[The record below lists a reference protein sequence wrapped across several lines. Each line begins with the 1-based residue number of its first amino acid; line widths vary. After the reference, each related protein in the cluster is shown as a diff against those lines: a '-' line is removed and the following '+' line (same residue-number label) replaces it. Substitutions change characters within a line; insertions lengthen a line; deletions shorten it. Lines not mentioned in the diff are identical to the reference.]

1 MPEFESLALSNR
13 EGCVLS
19 TKLTKLV
26 AVLSIFSL
34 LGMGALLVTSPTTV
48 AASPSHDMGRV
59 TVSGTD
65 ILIDGVKTDQ
75 KFFGVVDSTALAFA
89 IENYINGNKAVA
101 GWTSVFNGPDTG
113 ARMPVTPND
122 TPDAFWNQYFA
133 QMAYY
138 DYNLVRIGPHD
149 YWGTQ
154 LSYDAWNN
162 HQDQFYDLLHSMCY
176 YAEYHGVYL
185 SFSMGGSQQ
194 FPAFHFNGNGN
205 VFVPGSEAFNN
216 YIEYTNAIM
225 VELEDWNSIFMYDVF
240 NEPDHNQVHS
250 AYWQSN
256 GDKQAFNDW
265 ANAVAEATAGVSTH
279 PRNMGVA
286 GFGNM
291 FGMNQEDFN
300 LATGHTDFEILHRHY
315 YGSNTDPYNFEAPEQ
330 WADEVGKPLM
340 WGELANNGPYPLVR
354 YDFAEQTIW
363 DAGGQLITSMVATG
377 TPGYPYTGGA
387 SSDAPVPRPAG
398 YTGKGLDFT
407 SVPVTEATV
416 GHQYEYAVKVD
427 RDATLELS
435 SEASFLELDEES
447 GVVSGVPDAVGEY
460 EVTITASDDTS
471 RVEQSY
477 TLSVKNGGKVSI
489 TATPIGD
496 KTYALDFT
504 TDTSIKGVSEVR
516 WDLGNGNTSELPS
529 PVQKYDEGNY
539 SIELTVIDDEGNS
552 YNASYMLDVGAKDH
566 IGVPTAGAIGAG
578 GLNPAVIA
586 AILLYGIVIGVF
598 GLVEFRKRDRF

>member
-1 MPEFESLALSNR
+1 M
-13 EGCVLS
+13 S

-48 AASPSHDMGRV
+48 AASPSHDIGRV

-75 KFFGVVDSTALAFA
+75 QFFGVVDSTALAFA

-113 ARMPVTPND
+113 SRMPVTPND

-133 QMAYY
+133 QMANY

-176 YAEYHGVYL
+176 YAEYHGVWL

-194 FPAFHFNGNGN
+194 FPAFNFNGNGN

-225 VELEDWNSIFMYDVF
+225 VELEDWDSIFMYDVF
-240 NEPDHNQVHS
+240 NEPDHNLVHS
-250 AYWQSN
+250 AYWQNN
-256 GDKQAFNDW
+256 GGKQAFNDW
-265 ANAVAEATAGVSTH
+265 ANAVADATAGVSTH

-300 LATGHTDFEILHRHY
+300 LATGHTNFEILHRHY

-330 WADEVGKPLM
+330 WANEIGKPLM

-354 YDFAEQTIW
+354 YDFAEKTIW
-363 DAGGQLITSMVATG
+363 NAGGQLITAMVATG
-377 TPGYPYTGGA
+377 TPGYPYYGGV

-398 YTGKGLDFT
+398 YNGKGIDFT

-416 GHQYEYAVKVD
+416 GHQYEYTVKVN
-427 RDATLELS
+427 REAALEFS
-435 SEASFLELDEES
+435 SEASFLEFDEES
-447 GVVSGVPDAVGEY
+447 GIVSGVPGASGEY
-460 EVTITASDDTS
+460 DVTITASDDVS

-477 TLSVKNGGKVSI
+477 TLIVKDGGMVSI

-496 KTYALDFT
+496 RTYALNFT
-504 TDTSIKGVSEVR
+504 TDTSIKGVSEVK
-516 WDLGNGNTSELPS
+516 WDLGNGETSDVSS
-529 PVQKYDEGNY
+529 PVQKYEEGNY
-539 SIELTVIDDEGNS
+539 SIELTVVDDEGKS
-552 YNASYMLDVGAKDH
+552 YSTSYMLDVKAQDDV
-566 IGVPTAGAIGAG
+566 GVPTAGAIGAG
-578 GLNPAVIA
+578 GFNPAVIA
-586 AILLYGIVIGVF
+586 SILLYGIVIGAF
-598 GLVEFRKRDRF
+598 GFVEFRKRDRF

>member
-1 MPEFESLALSNR
+1 M
-13 EGCVLS
+13 S

-34 LGMGALLVTSPTTV
+34 LGMGALLVTSPTTT

-75 KFFGVVDSTALAFA
+75 QFFGVVDSTALAFA

-133 QMAYY
+133 QMANY

-149 YWGTQ
+149 NWGTQ

-205 VFVPGSEAFNN
+205 VFVPGSQAFNN

-240 NEPDHNQVHS
+240 NEPDHNLVHS
-250 AYWQSN
+250 GYWQNN
-256 GDKQAFNDW
+256 GGKKAFNDW
-265 ANAVAEATAGVSTH
+265 ANAVAKATAGVSTH

-286 GFGNM
+286 GYGNM

-315 YGSNTDPYNFEAPEQ
+315 YGSNSDPYNFEAPEQ
-330 WADEVGKPLM
+330 WADEIGKPLM

-354 YDFAEQTIW
+354 YDFGEQAIW
-363 DAGGQLITSMVATG
+363 NAGGQLITSMVATG
-377 TPGYPYTGGA
+377 TPGYPYHGGV

-398 YTGKGLDFT
+398 YTGKGIDFT
-407 SVPVTEATV
+407 SFPVTEAAV
-416 GHQYEYAVKVD
+416 GHHYEYAVKVN
-427 RDATLELS
+427 RNAALELS
-435 SEASFLELDEES
+435 SEASFLELDEER
-447 GVVSGVPDAVGEY
+447 GIVSGVPDASGEY
-460 EVTITASDDTS
+460 KVTIAASDDTN

-477 TLSVKNGGKVSI
+477 TLSVKDGGMVSI
-489 TATPIGD
+489 TATPVGD
-496 KTYALDFT
+496 KTYSLNFT
-504 TDTSIKGVSEVR
+504 TDMSIKGISEVR
-516 WDLGNGNTSELPS
+516 WDLGNGGTSDVPS

-539 SIELTVIDDEGNS
+539 SIKLTVVDDEGKN
-552 YNASYMLDVGAKDH
+552 YNTSYMLDVRAQDFT
-566 IGVPTAGAIGAG
+566 GVPTAGAIGAG

-586 AILLYGIVIGVF
+586 AILLYGIVIGIF
-598 GLVEFRKRDRF
+598 GFVEFRKRDRN

>member
-1 MPEFESLALSNR
+1 M
-13 EGCVLS
+13 S

-34 LGMGALLVTSPTTV
+34 LGMGALLVTSPTTM
-48 AASPSHDMGRV
+48 AASPSHDIGRV

-75 KFFGVVDSTALAFA
+75 QFFGVVDSTALAFA

-113 ARMPVTPND
+113 SRMPVTPND

-133 QMAYY
+133 QMANY

-176 YAEYHGVYL
+176 YAEYHGVWL

-194 FPAFHFNGNGN
+194 FPAFNFNGNGN

-225 VELEDWNSIFMYDVF
+225 VELEDWDSIFMYDVF
-240 NEPDHNQVHS
+240 NEPDHNLVHS
-250 AYWQSN
+250 AYWQNN
-256 GDKQAFNDW
+256 GGKQAFNDW
-265 ANAVAEATAGVSTH
+265 ANAVADATAGVSTH

-300 LATGHTDFEILHRHY
+300 LATGHTNFEILHRHY

-330 WADEVGKPLM
+330 WANEIGKPLM

-354 YDFAEQTIW
+354 YDFAEKTIW
-363 DAGGQLITSMVATG
+363 NAGGQLITAMVATG
-377 TPGYPYTGGA
+377 TPGYPYYGGV

-398 YTGKGLDFT
+398 YNGKGIDFT

-416 GHQYEYAVKVD
+416 GHQYEYTVKVN
-427 RDATLELS
+427 REAALEFS
-435 SEASFLELDEES
+435 SEASFLEFDEES
-447 GVVSGVPDAVGEY
+447 GIVSGVPGASGEY
-460 EVTITASDDTS
+460 DVTITASDDVS

-477 TLSVKNGGKVSI
+477 TLTVKDGGMVSI

-496 KTYALDFT
+496 RTYALNFT
-504 TDTSIKGVSEVR
+504 TDTSIKGVSEVK
-516 WDLGNGNTSELPS
+516 WDLGNGETSDVSS
-529 PVQKYDEGNY
+529 PVQKYEEGNY
-539 SIELTVIDDEGNS
+539 SIELTVVDDEGKS
-552 YNASYMLDVGAKDH
+552 YSTSYMLDVKAQDDV
-566 IGVPTAGAIGAG
+566 GVPTAGAIGAG
-578 GLNPAVIA
+578 GFNPAVIA
-586 AILLYGIVIGVF
+586 SILLYGIVIGAF
-598 GLVEFRKRDRF
+598 GFVEFRKRDRF

>member
-1 MPEFESLALSNR
+1 M
-13 EGCVLS
+13 S

-48 AASPSHDMGRV
+48 AASPSHDIGRV

-75 KFFGVVDSTALAFA
+75 QFFGVVDSTALAFA

-113 ARMPVTPND
+113 SRMPVTPND

-133 QMAYY
+133 QMANY

-176 YAEYHGVYL
+176 YAEYHGVWL

-194 FPAFHFNGNGN
+194 FPAFNFNGNGN

-225 VELEDWNSIFMYDVF
+225 VELEDWDSIFMYDVF
-240 NEPDHNQVHS
+240 NEPDHNLVHS
-250 AYWQSN
+250 AYWQNN
-256 GDKQAFNDW
+256 GGKQAFNDW
-265 ANAVAEATAGVSTH
+265 ANAVADATAGVSTH

-300 LATGHTDFEILHRHY
+300 LATGHTNFEILHRHY

-330 WADEVGKPLM
+330 WANEIGKPLM

-354 YDFAEQTIW
+354 YDFAEKTIW
-363 DAGGQLITSMVATG
+363 NAGGQLITAMVATG
-377 TPGYPYTGGA
+377 TPGYPYYGGV

-398 YTGKGLDFT
+398 YNGKGIDFT

-416 GHQYEYAVKVD
+416 GHQYEYTVKVN
-427 RDATLELS
+427 REAALEFS
-435 SEASFLELDEES
+435 SEASFLEFDEES
-447 GVVSGVPDAVGEY
+447 GIVSGVPGASGEY
-460 EVTITASDDTS
+460 DVTITASDDVS

-477 TLSVKNGGKVSI
+477 TLIVKDGGMVSI

-496 KTYALDFT
+496 RTYALNFT
-504 TDTSIKGVSEVR
+504 TDTSIKGVSEVK
-516 WDLGNGNTSELPS
+516 WDLGNGETSDASS
-529 PVQKYDEGNY
+529 PVQKYEEGNY
-539 SIELTVIDDEGNS
+539 SIELTVVDDEGKS
-552 YNASYMLDVGAKDH
+552 YSTSYMLDVKAQDDV
-566 IGVPTAGAIGAG
+566 GVPTAGAIGAG
-578 GLNPAVIA
+578 GFNPAVIA
-586 AILLYGIVIGVF
+586 SILLYGIVIGAF
-598 GLVEFRKRDRF
+598 GFVEFRKRDRF

>member
-1 MPEFESLALSNR
+1 
-13 EGCVLS
+13 LS

>member
-1 MPEFESLALSNR
+1 
-13 EGCVLS
+13 LS

-48 AASPSHDMGRV
+48 AASPSHDIGRV

-75 KFFGVVDSTALAFA
+75 QFFGVVDSTALAFA

-113 ARMPVTPND
+113 SRMPVTPND

-133 QMAYY
+133 QMANY

-176 YAEYHGVYL
+176 YAEYHGVWL

-194 FPAFHFNGNGN
+194 FPAFNFNGNGN

-225 VELEDWNSIFMYDVF
+225 VELEDWDSIFMYDVF
-240 NEPDHNQVHS
+240 NEPDHNLVHS
-250 AYWQSN
+250 AYWQNN
-256 GDKQAFNDW
+256 GGKQAFNDW
-265 ANAVAEATAGVSTH
+265 ANAVADATAGVSTH

-300 LATGHTDFEILHRHY
+300 LATGHTNFEILHRHY

-330 WADEVGKPLM
+330 WANEIGKPLM

-354 YDFAEQTIW
+354 YDFAEKTIW
-363 DAGGQLITSMVATG
+363 NAGGQLITAMVATG
-377 TPGYPYTGGA
+377 TPGYPYYGGV

-398 YTGKGLDFT
+398 YNGKGIDFT

-416 GHQYEYAVKVD
+416 GHQYEYTVKVN
-427 RDATLELS
+427 REAALEFS
-435 SEASFLELDEES
+435 SEASFLEFDEES
-447 GVVSGVPDAVGEY
+447 GIVSGVPGASGEY
-460 EVTITASDDTS
+460 DVTITASDDVS

-477 TLSVKNGGKVSI
+477 TLIVKDGGMVSI

-496 KTYALDFT
+496 RTYALNFT
-504 TDTSIKGVSEVR
+504 TDTSIKGVSEVK
-516 WDLGNGNTSELPS
+516 WDLGNGETSDVSS
-529 PVQKYDEGNY
+529 PVQKYEEGNY
-539 SIELTVIDDEGNS
+539 SIELTVVDDEGKS
-552 YNASYMLDVGAKDH
+552 YSTSYMLDVKAQDDV
-566 IGVPTAGAIGAG
+566 GVPTAGAIGAG
-578 GLNPAVIA
+578 GFNPAVIA
-586 AILLYGIVIGVF
+586 SILLYGIVIGAF
-598 GLVEFRKRDRF
+598 GFVEFRKRDRF